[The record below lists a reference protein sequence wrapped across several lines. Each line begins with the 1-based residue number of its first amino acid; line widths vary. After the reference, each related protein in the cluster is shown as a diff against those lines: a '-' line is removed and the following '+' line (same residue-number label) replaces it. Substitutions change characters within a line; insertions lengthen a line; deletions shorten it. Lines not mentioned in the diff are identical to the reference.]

1 MTRKTTDTTHAAAIA
16 RIRAEAGAAA
26 EESDRASYLAKLATD
41 AADRA
46 AWSCA
51 ELHDIMSEYCQP
63 YRVAAT
69 ATADAATARAAESA
83 RHARWAAS
91 ESARYARLVAK
102 LGKVAKSQ
110 LPRAE
115 SEAADV
121 AARAE
126 SWRYIAKEFSD
137 GARAHAKSAM
147 RAVARAVARIQGH

>member
-1 MTRKTTDTTHAAAIA
+1 MTRKTTDTTHADAIA

-51 ELHDIMSEYCQP
+51 ELHDIMSEHCQP
-63 YRVAAT
+63 DRVA
-69 ATADAATARAAESA
+69 ATADAATARAAEAA
-83 RHARWAAS
+83 RYARCAAS

-115 SEAADV
+115 AEAAD
-121 AARAE
+121 AKAQARA
-126 SWRYIAKEFSD
+126 WRYTAKEFSD